1 MGVEVLLTNLSSS
14 LLQSA
19 ETRKL
24 IDLLTQRKLAFEL
37 VDGSAAESRDKR
49 NEMWEKSGKR
59 SYPQVFLNG
68 EFFGDLDTIQVRAP
82 TSRRSTPP
90 AHRARGARGS
100 LTGASPLSVSVRRAR
115 HRTFRPPRR
124 AWWTATSLTQ
134 RSKTT

>member
-24 IDLLTQRKLAFEL
+24 VDLLTQKKLAFEL
-37 VDGSAAESRDKR
+37 VDGSAVESRDRR

-68 EFFGDLDTIQVRAP
+68 QFFGDLDTIQVCA
-82 TSRRSTPP
+82 TP
-90 AHRARGARGS
+90 
-100 LTGASPLSVSVRRAR
+100 
-115 HRTFRPPRR
+115 
-124 AWWTATSLTQ
+124 
-134 RSKTT
+134 